1 MRLPGGLDAARGPD
15 PGVVAAAVVAARR
28 RLTVIPARVRR
39 IDRALQGMG
48 VDWSAP
54 PLARLDP
61 GLAAEQPGRNG
72 LMFTAVQ
79 AMLTGGAGTDM
90 ASIGS
95 FARSLAPAGG
105 AAPLAGQIQYPWP
118 VRRGREPPR
127 PPADQDTIPPPHNH
141 DPRQPMPGLA

>member
-15 PGVVAAAVVAARR
+15 PGDVADAVVAARP
-28 RLTVIPARVRR
+28 RLTVIPARGRR

-72 LMFTAVQ
+72 LMFPAAQ
-79 AMLTGGAGTDM
+79 AMLTGGPGTER
-90 ASIGS
+90 ATVGS
-95 FARSLAPAGG
+95 VAR
-105 AAPLAGQIQYPWP
+105 W
-118 VRRGREPPR
+118 R
-127 PPADQDTIPPPHNH
+127 
-141 DPRQPMPGLA
+141 